1 MLHSLQDQ
9 FNNDGLKSP
18 TGNTNEYIIPID
30 SINRKKTSFNPPP
43 PRSTTPG
50 RSNKFDSP
58 FQISDTPSYRKIRG
72 SVNHNYLKFPLIKDM
87 QNLKVVSKSRTT
99 HIKGY

>member
-1 MLHSLQDQ
+1 MNISYQLTQ
-9 FNNDGLKSP
+9 
-18 TGNTNEYIIPID
+18 
-30 SINRKKTSFNPPP
+30 SIEKKHRLTPPPPPP

-58 FQISDTPSYRKIRG
+58 FQISDTPSYRRIRG